1 MKFLID
7 AHLPPSLKK
16 TFLSKGFDTIHTL
29 DLPLQNDTADSE
41 INRIVTEQERILI
54 TKDDD
59 FYDTFIIKHIPAK
72 LVLVKTGN
80 TGKND
85 LKALFEVNFER
96 IINLLEE
103 NDLLILTK
111 QTLFGYNQ

>member
-7 AHLPPSLKK
+7 AHLPPSLKIV
-16 TFLSKGFDTIHTL
+16 FLDKGFDTIHTL
-29 DLPLQNDTADSE
+29 DLPFKNDTADSE
-41 INRIVTEQERILI
+41 INRIVTKQERILI

-59 FYDTFIIKHIPAK
+59 FYNTFIIKQVPAK

-80 TGKND
+80 IRKND
-85 LKALFEVNFER
+85 LKVLFEDNFDR
-96 IINLLEE
+96 IITLLEE

>member
-85 LKALFEVNFER
+85 LKAL
-96 IINLLEE
+96 L
-103 NDLLILTK
+103 K
-111 QTLFGYNQ
+111 

>member
-1 MKFLID
+1 MKFLLD

-16 TFLSKGFDTIHTL
+16 VFLDRGFDTIHTL
-29 DLPLQNDTADSE
+29 DLPLQNDTDDST

-59 FYDTFIIKHIPAK
+59 FYDTFIIKQIPVK

-80 TGKND
+80 ISKND
-85 LKALFEVNFER
+85 LKELFEVNLDR
-96 IINLLEE
+96 IITLLDD

-111 QTLFGYNQ
+111 KTLFGYNQ

>member
-16 TFLSKGFDTIHTL
+16 VFLEKGFDTIHTL

-41 INRIVTEQERILI
+41 INRIVTEQKRILI

-59 FYDTFIIKHIPAK
+59 FYDTFIIKQIPAK

-80 TGKND
+80 INKNE

-96 IINLLEE
+96 IINHLEE